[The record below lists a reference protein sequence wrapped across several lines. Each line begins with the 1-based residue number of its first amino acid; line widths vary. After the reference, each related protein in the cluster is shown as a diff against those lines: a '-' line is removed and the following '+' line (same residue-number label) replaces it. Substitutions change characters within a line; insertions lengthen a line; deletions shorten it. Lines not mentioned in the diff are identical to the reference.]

1 MATCPTAL
9 HQHLRHTAIACHL
22 GLHVHL
28 GLFPFAASCR
38 LECLERLGD
47 EDGIWVWKR
56 INALFNWLP
65 LAALIEG
72 KILCMHGGIGRC
84 INRIE
89 QIAELERP
97 ITMEVRQGGLIEV
110 HAQCLLVHYQHQ
122 YLSVGRCHILQQAA
136 SCCVMLIVLCYW
148 CCVACRM
155 VALC

>member
-1 MATCPTAL
+1 MHCVAL
-9 HQHLRHTAIACHL
+9 LCAKTVACSLSHLLHLFLTGACC
-22 GLHVHL
+22 
-28 GLFPFAASCR
+28 AYR

-97 ITMEVRQGGLIEV
+97 ITMEVSKAHTTAGCCSIRVVWQQQG
-110 HAQCLLVHYQHQ
+110 QR
-122 YLSVGRCHILQQAA
+122 S
-136 SCCVMLIVLCYW
+136 
-148 CCVACRM
+148 
-155 VALC
+155 ALGA

>member
-1 MATCPTAL
+1 LSAL
-9 HQHLRHTAIACHL
+9 LL
-22 GLHVHL
+22 
-28 GLFPFAASCR
+28 PCR

-97 ITMEVRQGGLIEV
+97 ITMEVSLQRL
-110 HAQCLLVHYQHQ
+110 QH
-122 YLSVGRCHILQQAA
+122 AA
-136 SCCVMLIVLCYW
+136 SGVSAASDSEWLLTSCYMLW
-148 CCVACRM
+148 PE
-155 VALC
+155 

>member
-1 MATCPTAL
+1 MNAMIPRLSGIFLSDSCLPAL
-9 HQHLRHTAIACHL
+9 PLLLLCA
-22 GLHVHL
+22 
-28 GLFPFAASCR
+28 R

-97 ITMEVRQGGLIEV
+97 ITMEVRKGSTQQQGPVMGSCDFSQLLITGG
-110 HAQCLLVHYQHQ
+110 ARPDGPQH
-122 YLSVGRCHILQQAA
+122 
-136 SCCVMLIVLCYW
+136 
-148 CCVACRM
+148 
-155 VALC
+155 

>member
-1 MATCPTAL
+1 LSFDGKLC
-9 HQHLRHTAIACHL
+9 CS
-22 GLHVHL
+22 
-28 GLFPFAASCR
+28 PFVCMLCTCR

-97 ITMEVRQGGLIEV
+97 ITMEVRALLLTSSPLVGVSLIEV
-110 HAQCLLVHYQHQ
+110 IWRWQALGLRPGFWSCVLQG
-122 YLSVGRCHILQQAA
+122 LSGD
-136 SCCVMLIVLCYW
+136 
-148 CCVACRM
+148 
-155 VALC
+155 

>member
-1 MATCPTAL
+1 MRLTYHLCCCSASYCPY
-9 HQHLRHTAIACHL
+9 
-22 GLHVHL
+22 
-28 GLFPFAASCR
+28 R

-97 ITMEVRQGGLIEV
+97 ISMEVRPASPLP
-110 HAQCLLVHYQHQ
+110 CLSL
-122 YLSVGRCHILQQAA
+122 
-136 SCCVMLIVLCYW
+136 M
-148 CCVACRM
+148 
-155 VALC
+155 